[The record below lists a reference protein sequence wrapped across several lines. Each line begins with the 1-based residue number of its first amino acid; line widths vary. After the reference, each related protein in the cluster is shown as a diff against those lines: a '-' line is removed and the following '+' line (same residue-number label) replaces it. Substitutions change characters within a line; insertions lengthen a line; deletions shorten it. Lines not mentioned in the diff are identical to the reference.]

1 MALQNGRKTIFFA
14 ILISC
19 LHAATGIPASKGADA
34 GKSTPAARDS
44 AGQPYPS
51 RPVRLIVPFPP
62 GGGTDIVGRMIG
74 EKLAGALGQA
84 FVVDNRGGAAS
95 TLGSAIAAKAAADG
109 YTVLLV
115 TATFAISANY
125 YKTLPYD
132 PVKDFD
138 AIGLVA
144 SQPLVLV
151 THPSVQ
157 AKSVKEL
164 IAFAKAN
171 PDKLNYASGGEGGI
185 NHLAAE
191 MLKSMTGIR
200 IVHIPYKGLGSALTA
215 LLAGEVQL
223 FIATLG
229 PALPHVRAGK
239 LRALAL
245 GSAQRSSTVPELPT
259 IAESGVPGYEVTNW
273 YGFLA
278 PHGTPQGI
286 VAVLNGKIA
295 AAIADRDV
303 RERLAALGF
312 EPTPSAP
319 RQFADYL
326 KAEIAKWGRTMKDA
340 GVRHN

>member
-1 MALQNGRKTIFFA
+1 MSSRTHHLIITFA
-14 ILISC
+14 VLFA
-19 LHAATGIPASKGADA
+19 HAAAGAAASKGADA
-34 GKSTPAARDS
+34 AQAYPA
-44 AGQPYPS
+44 

-74 EKLAGALGQA
+74 EKLAGALGQP

-157 AKSVKEL
+157 AKSVKEV

-200 IVHIPYKGLGSALTA
+200 MVHISYKGLGPALTA

-259 IAESGVPGYEVTNW
+259 IAESGVPGYEATNW

-278 PHGTPQGI
+278 PRGTPQSVVGLLSQQI
-286 VAVLNGKIA
+286 VAALVDK
-295 AAIADRDV
+295 DV
-303 RERLAALGF
+303 RHRLAAVGF

-326 KAEIAKWGRTMKDA
+326 KSEIGKWERTMKVA
-340 GVRHN
+340 GVRQN